1 MQAPPPTIA
10 PPPGFPKSM
19 LVILLFIQA
28 IKNGLTFFLVFHN
41 GKFELAEI
49 EGGVL
54 QEMMIFLG
62 NFFRQIRRGQTDFPW
77 QDICTEFKGLFHS
90 PLMILNGQLWPIPWF
105 SFILGPRNVALKI
118 SSSTV
123 PQEIVAIYRG
133 ESQTYGNSVFESR
146 HTKEIFDVPNTCIT
160 RLPTSVELD
169 RSDKEF
175 AARNEA
181 EAATE
186 TSKALQKQREERG
199 KIVKFPGIQHHY
211 PLLPQGTL
219 KILFI
224 LCQKCGISPDFSY
237 SFNLLVLR
245 FLPFFNQ
252 LSEQPLFSL
261 LQLSEQDNKAFKE
274 FEEKYNTAKRD
285 DIPILGSVIKSKT
298 GRFQASNLP
307 DHLRR
312 LFEYFCSLLD
322 IESPTQEDVNAFL
335 KRGDVYFEQLARNMS
350 TISGNVLEFPDSYW
364 TQPEFGVVLKNSK
377 NTMLQSLFKMPSSFP
392 SDVFV

>member
-1 MQAPPPTIA
+1 M
-10 PPPGFPKSM
+10 
-19 LVILLFIQA
+19 
-28 IKNGLTFFLVFHN
+28 
-41 GKFELAEI
+41 
-49 EGGVL
+49 
-54 QEMMIFLG
+54 
-62 NFFRQIRRGQTDFPW
+62 
-77 QDICTEFKGLFHS
+77 
-90 PLMILNGQLWPIPWF
+90 
-105 SFILGPRNVALKI
+105 
-118 SSSTV
+118 
-123 PQEIVAIYRG
+123 
-133 ESQTYGNSVFESR
+133 
-146 HTKEIFDVPNTCIT
+146 
-160 RLPTSVELD
+160 
-169 RSDKEF
+169 
-175 AARNEA
+175 
-181 EAATE
+181 
-186 TSKALQKQREERG
+186 
-199 KIVKFPGIQHHY
+199 
-211 PLLPQGTL
+211 

-261 LQLSEQDNKAFKE
+261 LQLSEQDNKALKE